1 MIGLL
6 AALAGALM
14 IYIGAVSGAE
24 DLGFDVPEGYADIS
38 LPQFI
43 FGGLVISLPLF
54 FLTRSPVWAWRYV
67 ILILMAVGLF
77 NSDALSKFAADFG
90 EFQNK

>member
-14 IYIGAVSGAE
+14 IYIGAISGAE
-24 DLGFDVPEGYADIS
+24 DLGFEVPAGYADIS
-38 LPQFI
+38 LPKFI
-43 FGGLVISLPLF
+43 FGGLIISSPLL

-67 ILILMAVGLF
+67 VLILAAVGLF
-77 NSDALSKFAADFG
+77 NSSALAQFASDFNA
-90 EFQNK
+90 FQNK